1 MISAITGELRH
12 VDDDRI
18 HLVCGPMLYEVLV
31 PAADL
36 DELRTRVGDE
46 ITFHTIFDIEGDAT
60 RGGLTPRLIGFL
72 RPEDKRFFQLFIT
85 VKGIGP
91 KRALRALVQPIGEIA
106 AAIESKNTR
115 ALIELPEIGKRMAE
129 LIVAELAG
137 KAASFAVGATLPKTY
152 AAARSTDEQLA
163 LEGAMTLG
171 IPRMEAEHLLDR
183 ARQLAAGG
191 KTSEAGLLR
200 EMLRLRT
207 VRA

>member
-1 MISAITGELRH
+1 MISAITGELR
-12 VDDDRI
+12 DTEDDRI
-18 HLVCGPMLYEVLV
+18 HLACGPVVYEILV

-36 DELRTRVGDE
+36 TGLRSRVGDE
-46 ITFHTIFDIEGDAT
+46 ITFHTIFDIEGDPT

-72 RPEDKRFFQLFIT
+72 RLEDKRFFELFIT

-91 KRALRALVQPIGEIA
+91 KRALRALVQPTGQIA
-106 AAIESKNTR
+106 SAIESKNTR

-129 LIVAELAG
+129 LIIAQLAG
-137 KAASFAVGATLPKTY
+137 KATEFAIAPTTPHAY

-171 IPRMEAEHLLDR
+171 IPRAEAEHLLDR
-183 ARQLAAGG
+183 ARQQAPNG
-191 KTSEAGLLR
+191 KLTEASLLR